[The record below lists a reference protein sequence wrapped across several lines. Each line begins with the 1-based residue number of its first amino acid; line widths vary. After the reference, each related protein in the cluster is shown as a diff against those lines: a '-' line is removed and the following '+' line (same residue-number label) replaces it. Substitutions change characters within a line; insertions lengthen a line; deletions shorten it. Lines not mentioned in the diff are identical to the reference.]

1 MDVLES
7 LQGALH
13 FGKERGDIYLRLW
26 LEPKDLDRSSCGDSP
41 CSLANRDKDD
51 MNPDCSVKNIAELPT
66 KLSTASRR
74 PSAIR
79 GILRS
84 SDLKGQARE
93 TECEVEQDIEEESY
107 NSDSVDAILDI
118 RDSCLADSGR
128 DTPIS
133 DVTPSR
139 KDSRGSLSPQKK
151 DHLVSF
157 ADQTQTPGTSEK
169 RSLTET
175 RFVEQYMTSDMVY
188 HPSFLSAVVLYVSQF
203 YSSCSCQHASVAL
216 VCVLFTVCI
225 VLYLL
230 YW

>member
-13 FGKERGDIYLRLW
+13 YGKERGDIYLRLW
-26 LEPKDLDRSSCGDSP
+26 LEPKDRSSCSDSP
-41 CSLANRDKDD
+41 CSVVDKDD
-51 MNPDCSVKNIAELPT
+51 MNPDCTVKNVVEIST
-66 KLSTASRR
+66 TLSTTSR

-84 SDLKGQARE
+84 SDLQRKGRDS
-93 TECEVEQDIEEESY
+93 ECEVEQDIEEVSY
-107 NSDSVDAILDI
+107 DSVDAILDI
-118 RDSCLADSGR
+118 QDSCGADS
-128 DTPIS
+128 D
-133 DVTPSR
+133 
-139 KDSRGSLSPQKK
+139 KDSPLSVVTSSPKESGSLSAQKK
-151 DHLVSF
+151 DQLVSFVSF
-157 ADQTQTPGTSEK
+157 ADQTKTPGTSEK

-188 HPSFLSAVVLYVSQF
+188 HPSFLSAVVLYVSHF
-203 YSSCSCQHASVAL
+203 YSPRACHYASVTL
-216 VCVLFTVCI
+216 VVVLFTVFL